1 MVICTYRVHITMED
15 FRVRMADFKPNKW
28 LQLALEVFS
37 SIIRTI
43 SSLQLQVLL
52 PKQYGKMRHGYRY
65 IQRTYYHGRFQGQKC
80 CVLSQINGFA
90 MVIRQINGFNW
101 HWKSSLVLFEQFH
114 HFSCK
119 FSFRN
124 SIEKFAMVIC
134 TCSVHITMEDSRVR
148 KVDFKP
154 YKWLQLALE
163 VFSSIIRTISSPQL
177 QVLAPKQYRKIRH
190 GYMYVQR
197 TYNHGRFQG
206 QKCSI
211 LSQINGFAMVI
222 GEINGFNWHQKSSLV
237 LFE

>member
-1 MVICTYRVHITMED
+1 MYVQRTYNHGRFQGQKCSILSKINGFAMVIRQINGFNWHQKSSLVLFEKFHLFSCKFSFRNSIEKFAMVICTYSVHITMED

-52 PKQYGKMRHGYRY
+52 PKQYRKIRHGYMY

-80 CVLSQINGFA
+80 CILSQINGFA

-101 HWKSSLVLFEQFH
+101 HWKYSLVLFEQFH

-119 FSFRN
+119 FSFRK

-134 TCSVHITMEDSRVR
+134 TYSVHITMEDFRVR
-148 KVDFKP
+148 EVDFKP
-154 YKWLQLALE
+154 NKWLQLALE
-163 VFSSIIRTISSPQL
+163 VFSS
-177 QVLAPKQYRKIRH
+177 
-190 GYMYVQR
+190 
-197 TYNHGRFQG
+197 
-206 QKCSI
+206 
-211 LSQINGFAMVI
+211 VI
-222 GEINGFNWHQKSSLV
+222 
-237 LFE
+237 